1 MFMKLK
7 TNSIVDIVESTINK
21 NINDIQLDELNIIK
35 NLRVCKIDYND
46 ILDIDLN
53 ELRHFKNLEE
63 LSIEGCM
70 INHDDL
76 TILKELSNLK
86 KISFIDCDFIDSSQE
101 YFDNLCVEELVLNNV
116 IGLDGILFSNINMLT
131 IINIIL
137 NCSVENIK
145 NIDIS
150 QNSLLNIDLI
160 KLDINNLIINK
171 KQLTEEYLKLPYNI
185 IIKNEYDEIIQVINH
200 DQT

>member
-86 KISFIDCDFIDSSQE
+86 KISFIDCDFIDNSQE

-150 QNSLLNIDLI
+150 KNSLLNIDLI

>member
-1 MFMKLK
+1 MKLK

-53 ELRHFKNLEE
+53 ELRHFNNLEE

-86 KISFIDCDFIDSSQE
+86 KISFIDCDFIDNSQE

-150 QNSLLNIDLI
+150 KNSLLNIDLI

>member
-53 ELRHFKNLEE
+53 ELRHFNNLEE

-86 KISFIDCDFIDSSQE
+86 KISFIDCDFIDNSQE

-150 QNSLLNIDLI
+150 KNSLLNIDLI

>member
-1 MFMKLK
+1 MFMKFK

-86 KISFIDCDFIDSSQE
+86 KISFIDCDFIDNSQE

-150 QNSLLNIDLI
+150 KNSLLNIDLI

>member
-21 NINDIQLDELNIIK
+21 NINDIQLYELNIIK

-86 KISFIDCDFIDSSQE
+86 KISFIDCDFIDNSQE

>member
-7 TNSIVDIVESTINK
+7 TNSIIDIVESTINK

-86 KISFIDCDFIDSSQE
+86 KISFIDCDFIDNSQE

>member
-21 NINDIQLDELNIIK
+21 NINDIQLDEL
-35 NLRVCKIDYND
+35 
-46 ILDIDLN
+46 
-53 ELRHFKNLEE
+53 
-63 LSIEGCM
+63 
-70 INHDDL
+70 
-76 TILKELSNLK
+76 SNLK
-86 KISFIDCDFIDSSQE
+86 KISFIDCDFIDNSQE

-150 QNSLLNIDLI
+150 KNSLLNIDLI